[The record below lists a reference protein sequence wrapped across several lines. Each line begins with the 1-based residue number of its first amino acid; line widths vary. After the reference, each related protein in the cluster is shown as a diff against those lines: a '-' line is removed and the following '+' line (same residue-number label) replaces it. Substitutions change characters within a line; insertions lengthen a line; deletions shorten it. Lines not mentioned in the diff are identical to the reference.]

1 MACIPG
7 LPAACLGSA
16 ASGIAGN
23 LATGV
28 VGNGFADAMRDG
40 AAWVIKTTIG
50 WGINVPALDLTTSP
64 AAIIRSYVLWV
75 ALVVAVG
82 EVIWQGIILVVTRR
96 PEPALDVGR
105 GLFTLALWSAL
116 GVIGPAAALR
126 AGDAF
131 SVWVLDAAAHGNAAD
146 RLIRLASLSGIDS
159 AGAVILLG
167 LLMMLAGLAQA
178 VLMMF
183 REGALVILA
192 GVVVLAAAG
201 SMTRGT
207 RPWLPKV
214 LGWMLALI
222 CYKPA
227 AALVYASAITLVG
240 EGDDPRT
247 VVVGLTMMLLALV
260 ALPALMKLFTWAT
273 GSTSAGGGGL
283 SSVAG
288 ASVAAIY
295 AGVSLRSA
303 PHSSAASQASILRS
317 DLGPVAG
324 ASTSSPAWRPRH
336 PCPGAARSRPQRRRS
351 AAGSAPW
358 ALPRHPWL
366 VRPLVPVPQALQP
379 LRHQL
384 LLPWPPE
391 SPLLRWL
398 PEQRAVP

>member
-1 MACIPG
+1 
-7 LPAACLGSA
+7 
-16 ASGIAGN
+16 
-23 LATGV
+23 
-28 VGNGFADAMRDG
+28 MRDG
-40 AAWVIKTTIG
+40 AAWVMKTTIG
-50 WGINVPALDLTTSP
+50 WWINVPALNLTTSP
-64 AAIIRSYVLWV
+64 AATIRSYVLWV

-82 EVIWQGIILVVTRR
+82 EVMWQGIILALSRR
-96 PEPALDVGR
+96 TEAALDVGR
-105 GLFTLALWSAL
+105 GLFTLAIWSAL
-116 GVIGPAAALR
+116 GIVGPAAALR

-131 SVWVLDAAAHGNAAD
+131 SVWVLDQAGHGQAAD
-146 RLIRLASLSGIDS
+146 RLIRLASLTGIQS

-273 GSTSAGGGGL
+273 GSASASGGGL

-295 AGVSLRSA
+295 AGVSLRSS
-303 PHSSAASQASILRS
+303 PHSSAASQASSLRS

-324 ASTSSPAWRPRH
+324 ASTSSPAL
-336 PCPGAARSRPQRRRS
+336 AAAPPVSGGGSVPTTTTTVGGRVSPLGS
-351 AAGSAPW
+351 ASPPVAGTAAGSGASGATAP
-358 ALPRHPWL
+358 AA
-366 VRPLVPVPQALQP
+366 PVAAAMAAGKSAT
-379 LRHQL
+379 
-384 LLPWPPE
+384 E
-391 SPLLRWL
+391 MAS
-398 PEQRAVP
+398 RAASD

>member
-16 ASGIAGN
+16 ASGISAN

-28 VGNGFADAMRDG
+28 LGNGFADAMRDG

-50 WGINVPALDLTTSP
+50 WWIDVPALDLATSP
-64 AAIIRSYVLWV
+64 AATIRSYVLWV

-82 EVIWQGIILVVTRR
+82 EVIWQGILLAVTRR

-105 GLFTLALWSAL
+105 GLFMLALWSAL
-116 GVIGPAAALR
+116 GIIGPAAALR

-192 GVVVLAAAG
+192 GVVVLAASG
-201 SMTRGT
+201 SMSRST

-273 GSTSAGGGGL
+273 GAASAGGGGL

-288 ASVAAIY
+288 ASVAAMY

-303 PHSSAASQASILRS
+303 PHSSAASHASSLRS

-324 ASTSSPAWRPRH
+324 APTWSAAPASAPLVSGRDSVPSTTRTVGGGVSTVGSAAPSVAGTGAGS
-336 PCPGAARSRPQRRRS
+336 GAAS
-351 AAGSAPW
+351 AAGA
-358 ALPRHPWL
+358 A
-366 VRPLVPVPQALQP
+366 
-379 LRHQL
+379 
-384 LLPWPPE
+384 
-391 SPLLRWL
+391 
-398 PEQRAVP
+398 

>member
-7 LPAACLGSA
+7 LPAACLGNPA
-16 ASGIAGN
+16 NGIAGN

-28 VGNGFADAMRDG
+28 LGNGFADAMRDG

-50 WGINVPALDLTTSP
+50 WWINVPALDLATSP
-64 AAIIRSYVLWV
+64 AATIRSYVLWV

-82 EVIWQGIILVVTRR
+82 EVIWQGILLTVTRR

-116 GVIGPAAALR
+116 GIIGPAAALR

-131 SVWVLDAAAHGNAAD
+131 SVWVLDAAAHGHAAD

-159 AGAVILLG
+159 AGAGILLG

-201 SMTRGT
+201 SMTRAT

-247 VVVGLTMMLLALV
+247 IFVGLTMMLLAIV
-260 ALPALMKLFTWAT
+260 ALPVLMRLFTWAT
-273 GSTSAGGGGL
+273 GAATSGGGGMATL
-283 SSVAG
+283 AG
-288 ASVAAIY
+288 ASAAAIH
-295 AGVSLRSA
+295 AGVALRSA
-303 PHSSAASQASILRS
+303 PGASASSQAAQLRT
-317 DLGPVAG
+317 DLGTPAG
-324 ASTSSPAWRPRH
+324 TAS
-336 PCPGAARSRPQRRRS
+336 
-351 AAGSAPW
+351 
-358 ALPRHPWL
+358 
-366 VRPLVPVPQALQP
+366 
-379 LRHQL
+379 
-384 LLPWPPE
+384 
-391 SPLLRWL
+391 
-398 PEQRAVP
+398 